1 MQGSMYL
8 RQLSFGYLDMA
19 FYGDDNQVDDVL
31 AHEDKALEKTQNLL
45 IDAEGERKEILQA
58 LENRLNSLK

>member
-1 MQGSMYL
+1 METADDKARTKYKNFVKQRTHESGPW
-8 RQLSFGYLDMA
+8 LSL
-19 FYGDDNQVDDVL
+19 
-31 AHEDKALEKTQNLL
+31 DKALEKTQNLL